1 MQKLHNFTW
10 WLRPNKENRRRSK
23 MTEDKIKTLTKMKA
37 NKDTQ
42 KWEEKEDEVRRETKL
57 TKTKE
62 KYGKLK

>member
-1 MQKLHNFTW
+1 
-10 WLRPNKENRRRSK
+10 
-23 MTEDKIKTLTKMKA
+23 MKA